1 MTSACA
7 RIVALDVARGLAVAA
22 MVAFHFIWDLGNF
35 GYIDRDFPYSLGVK
49 AFGHTIAIA
58 FLLVSG
64 VSLVLA
70 REKATGWLP
79 FWRRFVIV
87 AGAAGLVSF
96 GTWLAF
102 PPAFVF
108 FGILHCIAIASLL
121 AAPLLFL
128 PWPIA
133 LLAAVVASLAPLV
146 YSSASFN
153 TPWLAWIGFPTL
165 EPLTY
170 DYRPLAPW
178 SGALFAGVAVAQFWR
193 ARAMPTFGN
202 GFKEGVPSWLGRH
215 SLGIYLLHQPALF
228 GVFSLLALL
237 GAAPPGKDT
246 SDFVDAC
253 VSQCEKSGGE
263 AATCLDICAC
273 TAEQAARS
281 DSLSTTTDTNERARR
296 VNQMARDC
304 MAKGR

>member
-1 MTSACA
+1 MTAASS
-7 RIVALDVARGLAVAA
+7 RIVALDAARGWAVVA
-22 MVAFHFIWDLGNF
+22 MVAFHLIWDLGNF
-35 GYIDRDFPYSLGVK
+35 GYIHRDIPYSLGVK
-49 AFGHTIAIA
+49 LLGHAIAIA
-58 FLLVSG
+58 FLVISG

-70 REKATGWLP
+70 REKAVGWRP
-79 FWRRFVIV
+79 FWRRFFIV
-87 AGAAGLVSF
+87 GGAAGLVSL
-96 GTWLAF
+96 GTWLVF
-102 PPAFVF
+102 PQAFVF

-121 AAPLLFL
+121 AAPLLIM
-128 PWPIA
+128 PWPTT
-133 LLAAVVASLAPLV
+133 LLAAIAISIAPV
-146 YSSASFN
+146 MFSSPSFN

-178 SGALFAGVAVAQFWR
+178 SGALFAGVAAAQFWR
-193 ARAMPTFGN
+193 ARALPAFGA
-202 GFKEGVPSWLGRH
+202 GFKKGAPSWLGRH

-228 GVFSLLALL
+228 GVFSLLAVL
-237 GAAPPGKDT
+237 GAAPSGKDT

-281 DSLSTTTDTNERARR
+281 DILSTTNDTNKRAQR
-296 VNQMARDC
+296 VNQMAQDC